1 MHLAITGFNPILL
14 WLVFY
19 ATRANFAANHSLH
32 SPV

>member
-19 ATRANFAANHSLH
+19 ATRANFAANNSLH